1 MPKLIAATLAALT
14 LMTAVA
20 ESLAHTIPW
29 RGSETRHVGFGTCAK
44 GPCIRRGSWAASKP
58 HHHHGSQVVY
68 NTTGSHSRCKN
79 VSVN

>member
-1 MPKLIAATLAALT
+1 MPKLIAAILATLT
-14 LMTAVA
+14 LMAAVA

-29 RGSETRHVGFGTCAK
+29 RGGEARQVGFGTCAK

-58 HHHHGSQVVY
+58 HHHHGTKVVY

-79 VSVN
+79 VYVD